1 MPPRLGGSW
10 QRWGTDMTI
19 TYQMCSQLET
29 DALQIAN
36 CTYPQASLAS
46 QNASKAIDDASLWS
60 KFSNWL
66 TGWMN
71 DLVKTFKEW
80 LESFQKAMG
89 SLADWVRSEVL
100 PWIFSPFALMSA
112 SGDYHEIAVS
122 VSSIAGR
129 MAKGQIQ
136 PGAGW
141 KGVGADAYETTRGQ
155 QQEGAIASSSIAQG
169 LSETLARV
177 ARTMFQTGLDITVL
191 ILKTVAD
198 VWKEIGYLADIKRW
212 TEVIGQTNAAMVAI
226 GKGMLDLAKELVAY
240 VTSGVPEVKGLERE
254 GLKGTSLAGGQG
266 WPMPSPTMTQPNVN
280 GEPASWG
287 AVT

>member
-1 MPPRLGGSW
+1 
-10 QRWGTDMTI
+10 
-19 TYQMCSQLET
+19 
-29 DALQIAN
+29 
-36 CTYPQASLAS
+36 
-46 QNASKAIDDASLWS
+46 
-60 KFSNWL
+60 
-66 TGWMN
+66 
-71 DLVKTFKEW
+71 VKTFNEW
-80 LESFQKAMG
+80 LESFQKEMG
-89 SLADWVRSEVL
+89 KLAEWVKTEVL

-136 PGAGW
+136 PAAGW
-141 KGVGADAYETTRGQ
+141 KGVGADAYEITRGQ

-177 ARTMFQTGLDITVL
+177 ATTMYKTGVFITAL

-198 VWKEIGYLADIKRW
+198 VWEQIGYLADIKRW

-226 GKGMLDLAKELVAY
+226 AKGMLDLAKELVAY
-240 VTSGVPEVKGLERE
+240 LTSGVPEVLGLERE

-280 GEPASWG
+280 GEPPSWG
-287 AVT
+287 AVI

>member
-10 QRWGTDMTI
+10 RRWGTDMTI
-19 TYQMCSQLET
+19 TYQMCSQLQT

-36 CTYPQASLAS
+36 TTYPQASMAS
-46 QNASKAIDDASLWS
+46 QTATKAIDDASLWS
-60 KFSNWL
+60 KFSNWI
-66 TGWMN
+66 TGWIN
-71 DLVKTFKEW
+71 DLVKTFNEW
-80 LESFQKAMG
+80 LESFQKAMS
-89 SLADWVRSEVL
+89 SLADWVRTEVL
-100 PWIFSPFALMSA
+100 PWMFSPFALMSA
-112 SGDYHEIAVS
+112 SGQYHEIAVS

-136 PGAGW
+136 PEAGW

-177 ARTMFQTGLDITVL
+177 ARTMYQTGVSITVL

-212 TEVIGQTNAAMVAI
+212 TEVIGQTNAALVAI
-226 GKGMLDLAKELVAY
+226 GKSMLDLAQELVAY
-240 VTSGVPEVKGLERE
+240 LTSGVPEVLGLERE
-254 GLKGTSLAGGQG
+254 GLNGTNLAGGQG
-266 WPMPSPTMTQPNVN
+266 WPMPSPTMTQPNVH
-280 GEPASWG
+280 GEPPSWG